1 MLNVHLDKQ
10 SVAATRKILE
20 DLGESFDKAINVAIS
35 KTVKK
40 VKTQASRRLRQV
52 IAAPTKVLKR
62 AVTRGKVGKRS
73 NVVSV
78 TVYLQAGHPI
88 PLKYFKPTSP
98 KKGKLGVIVQE
109 FAGTRRR
116 IPDGFMNDKW
126 GKSVYRRA
134 GKERR
139 PLDLQHGVKPGDV
152 MQSHGIDRVAVSV
165 ANEELPKQLK
175 ERIRFLTVKAQDRLR
190 NQKSAT

>member
-62 AVTRGKVGKRS
+62 AVTRGKVSKRS

-88 PLKYFKPTSP
+88 PLKCFKPTSP
-98 KKGKLGVIVQE
+98 KKRQVGRHRPRVCRNTPTHSRWI
-109 FAGTRRR
+109 
-116 IPDGFMNDKW
+116 
-126 GKSVYRRA
+126 Y
-134 GKERR
+134 ERQMGQKR
-139 PLDLQHGVKPGDV
+139 LQASR
-152 MQSHGIDRVAVSV
+152 QRT
-165 ANEELPKQLK
+165 E
-175 ERIRFLTVKAQDRLR
+175 T
-190 NQKSAT
+190 T